1 LTHATAGDAAATSAP
16 GGVPRIDLHAH
27 STASDG
33 LASPTQFVETAAG
46 AGLHVVALTDHDT
59 VAGVAEA
66 MAAAGPLGVRVV
78 PGVELSVMD
87 GKDEVHLLGLYLAD
101 VHLIADAL
109 ETFRRGRAARAEAM
123 VAALNAQSIPVTM
136 DDVLREAAGGALGR
150 PHVARALIAGG
161 WVADSR
167 EAFDRWLAMGRPA
180 YVEKPRLEVAE
191 GVNLLHQ
198 AGGLA
203 IWAHPG
209 GDGRRARFERMVAAG
224 IDGAEVRHP
233 GHDASDVAR
242 IGALVE
248 FFQLV
253 PSGGS
258 DWHGATAGPR
268 MLGAVQVP
276 SEWLARH
283 EERLAMRRRAVP
295 VQES

>member
-1 LTHATAGDAAATSAP
+1 MTSPVGAPAPAAAL
-16 GGVPRIDLHAH
+16 RIDLHAH

-33 LASPTQFVETAAG
+33 TASPSLFVETAAL
-46 AGLHVVALTDHDT
+46 AGLNVVALTDHDT
-59 VAGVAEA
+59 VDGVAEA
-66 MAAAGPLGVRVV
+66 VAAAAPLGVRVV

-87 GKDEVHLLGLYLAD
+87 GRDEVHLLGLHLAD
-101 VHLIADAL
+101 VDAIAEAL
-109 ETFRRGRAARAEAM
+109 ATFQHGRHVRAVAM
-123 VAALNAQSIPVTM
+123 VALLNSRAIPVTM
-136 DDVLREAAGGALGR
+136 GDVLREAAGGAVGR

-167 EAFDRWLAMGRPA
+167 EAFDKWLGAGRPA
-180 YVEKPRLEVAE
+180 YVDKPRLDVAD
-191 GVNLLHQ
+191 GVNLVHK

-209 GDGRRARFERMVAAG
+209 GDGRRARFERLVAAG

-248 FFQLV
+248 FFHLV

-258 DWHGATAGPR
+258 DWHGAMGGPR
-268 MLGAVQVP
+268 ALGALPVP
-276 SEWLARH
+276 TEWLARQ
-283 EERLAMRRRAVP
+283 EERLAMRRSAVP
-295 VQES
+295 VNEE

>member
-1 LTHATAGDAAATSAP
+1 MTVPSPLRVEGAP
-16 GGVPRIDLHAH
+16 LRIDLHAH

-33 LASPTQFVETAAG
+33 MASPTKFVETAAS
-46 AGLHVVALTDHDT
+46 AGLDVVALTDHDT
-59 VAGVAEA
+59 VDGVAEA
-66 MAAAGPLGVRVV
+66 VAAAGPLGVRVV

-101 VHLIADAL
+101 IAAIADAL
-109 ETFRRGRAARAEAM
+109 TTFREGRTARAEAM
-123 VAALNAQSIPVTM
+123 VAALNAKGVPVTM
-136 DDVLREAAGGALGR
+136 EAVSREAAGGAYGR
-150 PHVARALIAGG
+150 PHVARALVAGG
-161 WVADSR
+161 FVADVR
-167 EAFDRWLAMGRPA
+167 EAFDTWLGMGKPA
-180 YVEKPRLEVAE
+180 FVEKPRLDVAD
-191 GVNLLHQ
+191 GVAVVHR

-209 GDGRRARFERMVAAG
+209 DDGRRGKFERMVAAG

-233 GHDASDVAR
+233 GHNGSDVAR

-248 FFQLV
+248 FFHLV

-258 DWHGATAGPR
+258 DWHGAMGGPR

-283 EERLAMRRRAVP
+283 EERLAMRRNAVP
-295 VQES
+295 VREP

>member
-1 LTHATAGDAAATSAP
+1 MTTPTAASAP
-16 GGVPRIDLHAH
+16 SAAIRIDLHAH

-33 LASPTQFVETAAG
+33 TASPTLFVETAAR
-46 AGLHVVALTDHDT
+46 AGLTVVALTDHDT

-66 MAAAGPLGVRVV
+66 MAAAEPLGVRVV
-78 PGVELSVMD
+78 AGVELSVMD
-87 GKDEVHLLGLYLAD
+87 GKDEVHLLGLHLAD
-101 VHLIADAL
+101 VGAIGGAL
-109 ETFRRGRAARAEAM
+109 ETFRDGRTVRAEAM
-123 VAALNAQSIPVTM
+123 VAALNANGIAVTM
-136 DDVLREAAGGALGR
+136 ESVLREAAGGAVGR
-150 PHVARALIAGG
+150 PHVARALIGG
-161 WVADSR
+161 GFVADSR
-167 EAFDRWLAMGRPA
+167 EAFDKWLAAGRPA
-180 YVEKPRLEVAE
+180 FVEKPRLDVAD
-191 GVNLLHQ
+191 GVTLVHQ

-209 GDGRRARFERMVAAG
+209 DEGRRGKFERLVSAG

-248 FFQLV
+248 FFHLV

-258 DWHGATAGPR
+258 DWHGAAAGPR

-283 EERLAMRRRAVP
+283 EERLEMRRRAVP
-295 VQES
+295 VREE

>member
-1 LTHATAGDAAATSAP
+1 MTSPHGANAPAAAL
-16 GGVPRIDLHAH
+16 RIDLHAH

-33 LASPTQFVETAAG
+33 TASPTQFAETAAL

-66 MAAAGPLGVRVV
+66 VAAAAPLGVRVV

-87 GKDEVHLLGLYLAD
+87 GKDEVHLLGLHLAD
-101 VHLIADAL
+101 IAAIADAL
-109 ETFRRGRAARAEAM
+109 VTFQDGRRARAEAM
-123 VAALNAQSIPVTM
+123 VRVLNTHAIPVTM
-136 DDVLREAAGGALGR
+136 DDVLREAAGGAVGR

-161 WVADSR
+161 WVTDSR
-167 EAFDRWLAMGRPA
+167 EAFDRWLGAGRPA
-180 YVEKPRLEVAE
+180 FVDKPRLEVAD
-191 GVNLLHQ
+191 GVALVHR

-209 GDGRRARFERMVAAG
+209 GDGRRARFERLVAAG

-233 GHDASDVAR
+233 GHDASDAAR

-248 FFQLV
+248 FFHLV

-258 DWHGATAGPR
+258 DWHGAMGGPR
-268 MLGAVQVP
+268 ALGAVALP
-276 SEWLARH
+276 PEWLARH
-283 EERLAMRRRAVP
+283 EERLAMRRAAVP
-295 VQES
+295 VNES

>member
-1 LTHATAGDAAATSAP
+1 MTVVPPLAAEPTTL
-16 GGVPRIDLHAH
+16 RIDLHAH

-33 LASPTQFVETAAG
+33 IASPTLFAETAAR
-46 AGLHVVALTDHDT
+46 AGLNVVALTDHDT

-66 MAAAGPLGVRVV
+66 MAAAAALGGRGV
-78 PGVELSVMD
+78 PGGELSVMD
-87 GKDEVHLLGLYLAD
+87 GKDEVHLLGLHLAD
-101 VHLIADAL
+101 VGAIAGAL
-109 ETFRRGRAARAEAM
+109 ETFQQGRTARAEAM
-123 VAALNAQSIPVTM
+123 VAALNVHGIPVTM
-136 DDVLREAAGGALGR
+136 EAVLREAAGGALGR
-150 PHVARALIAGG
+150 PHVARAIIAGG

-167 EAFDRWLAMGRPA
+167 EAFDKWLGAGRPA
-180 YVEKPRLEVAE
+180 FVEKPRLDVAE
-191 GVNLLHQ
+191 GVALVHR

-209 GDGRRARFERMVAAG
+209 DDGRRARFERLVAAG

-233 GHDASDVAR
+233 GHDAADTAR
-242 IGALVE
+242 LGALVE

-276 SEWLARH
+276 SEWLERH

-295 VQES
+295 VREE

>member
-1 LTHATAGDAAATSAP
+1 MTSSPLAQPLAAR
-16 GGVPRIDLHAH
+16 RIDLHAH

-33 LASPTQFVETAAG
+33 TASPTKFVETAAM
-46 AGLHVVALTDHDT
+46 AGLDVVALTDHDT
-59 VAGVAEA
+59 VDGVEEAMRAAEA
-66 MAAAGPLGVRVV
+66 FSVRVV
-78 PGVELSVMD
+78 AGVELSVMD
-87 GKDEVHLLGLYLAD
+87 GRDEVHLLGLHLAD
-101 VHLIADAL
+101 VHAIADAL
-109 ETFRRGRAARAEAM
+109 ATFRDGRTVRATAM
-123 VAALNAQSIPVTM
+123 VAALNERGIPVTM
-136 DDVLREAAGGALGR
+136 DAVLREAAGGAIGR

-161 WVADSR
+161 WVSDAR
-167 EAFDRWLAMGRPA
+167 EAFDKWLGAGKPA
-180 YVEKPRLEVAE
+180 FVEKPRLDVAD
-191 GVNLLHQ
+191 GVNLVHR

-209 GDGRRARFERMVAAG
+209 DEGRRAKFERLVAAG

-248 FFQLV
+248 FFHLV

-258 DWHGATAGPR
+258 DWHGAMAGPR

-276 SEWLARH
+276 SEWLAQH

-295 VQES
+295 VRES